1 MRISDWSS
9 DVCSSDL
16 LELTSAFAA
25 IAAGAY
31 PVSAHGIADTRAKGW
46 IERLNGGQ
54 SALPEKTRRQMLTL
68 LQASV
73 DNGPRRNEQ
82 LRAHPF
88 GKTDRSAE
96 RRVEKEGGRKVISR
110 WAPAPIKKTN

>member
-46 IERLNGGQ
+46 IERLTGGQ

-73 DNGPRRNEQ
+73 DHGTSRNAQ
-82 LRAHPF
+82 LSVDTF
-88 GKTDRSAE
+88 GKTE
-96 RRVEKEGGRKVISR
+96 IGRAHV
-110 WAPAPIKKTN
+110 